1 MAFLECGCPGCSP
14 LFIDVWR
21 LLSGRDG
28 RRHVPQLPDDCP
40 ARPGYQN
47 AGRGGLLEL
56 MFYLP
61 GHVLWA
67 LNSSLY

>member
-1 MAFLECGCPGCSP
+1 MQLCLPCYLPAPGGCFSGDC
-14 LFIDVWR
+14 R
-21 LLSGRDG
+21 LRQ
-28 RRHVPQLPDDCP
+28 VPQLPEDYP
-40 ARPGYQN
+40 ARSGLQN

-56 MFYLP
+56 TFYLP